1 MLSLSL
7 SLSLSLTLSVA
18 EEVERLYN
26 LDLGGG
32 GLLDLGIYPLAWVLL
47 AFQSQKVES
56 VGATGSI
63 HRAGADTTGIVT
75 LKYANGGIGSA
86 MYSCMTN
93 TQKEVHICLERGS
106 IHVHNCT
113 SMHTPEKV
121 VIRSTKGE
129 SLSFPR
135 ALAHSCSMD

>member
-1 MLSLSL
+1 M
-7 SLSLSLTLSVA
+7 
-18 EEVERLYN
+18 ERLYN

-32 GLLDLGIYPLAWVLL
+32 GLLDLGTYPLAWVLL